1 MAKTSKNGK
10 VISISSV
17 KGGVG
22 KTTMAINLAG
32 VYYSL
37 GMKVLII
44 DADFFS
50 GGVSVWLDIR
60 NKKDIYMLINSI
72 ANNMYTNLADYV
84 TSYNDGIDVL
94 ASPRDPRSAMKI
106 ESKYIPIIFEFARKN
121 YDVIIV
127 DTNHIMNEIN
137 LMILDNSYMSL
148 FMITNDLIDLK
159 NMKSIVSI
167 FKDTD
172 KTNYLVCLNNSRDT
186 GKDYISLFD
195 MRNIIKCNIDYTISS
210 SFYIKNIDK
219 YVMDGEILTLNKNIN
234 RFHPGDVSRLRSIAN
249 ELISDKY
256 KDGGHDE

>member
-1 MAKTSKNGK
+1 MAKAKNGK
-10 VISISSV
+10 IISISSV

-32 VYYSL
+32 IYYSM

-50 GGVSVWLDIR
+50 GGVSLWLDLK
-60 NKKDIYMLINSI
+60 NKKDIYTLITSI
-72 ANNMYTNLADYV
+72 ANNMYTNFSDYV
-84 TSYNDGIDVL
+84 TSYNGGIDVL

-106 ESKYIPIIFEFARKN
+106 ESKFIPVVFEFARKK

-127 DTNHIMNEIN
+127 DTNHIMNETN

-148 FMITNDLIDLK
+148 FMITNDLVDLK

-195 MRNIIKCNIDYTISS
+195 MRNIIKCNINYTISN

-234 RFHPGDVSRLRSIAN
+234 RFHSSDISRLKSIAN

-256 KDGGHDE
+256 KVGGLDE

>member
-1 MAKTSKNGK
+1 MAKAKSGK

-32 VYYSL
+32 IYYSM

-60 NKKDIYMLINSI
+60 NKKDIYTMITSI
-72 ANNMYTNLADYV
+72 ANNMYTNFSDYV
-84 TSYNDGIDVL
+84 TSYNNGIDVL

-106 ESKYIPIIFEFARKN
+106 DSKYIPVIFEFARKN

-127 DTNHIMNEIN
+127 DTNHIMNETN

-148 FMITNDLIDLK
+148 LMITNDLVDLK
-159 NMKSIVSI
+159 NMKSLISI

-172 KTNYLVCLNNSRDT
+172 KTNYLVCLNSSRDT
-186 GKDYISLFD
+186 GRDYISLFD
-195 MRNIIKCNIDYTISS
+195 MRNIVKCNIDYTIPN

-234 RFHPGDVSRLRSIAN
+234 RFHAGTVSRLKSIAN

-256 KDGGHDE
+256 KDGGVNE

>member
-1 MAKTSKNGK
+1 MAKAKNGK

-32 VYYSL
+32 IYYTM

-50 GGVSVWLDIR
+50 GGVSVWLDLR
-60 NKKDIYMLINSI
+60 NKKDIYMMINSI
-72 ANNMYTNLADYV
+72 ANNMYTGFSDYV
-84 TSYNDGIDVL
+84 TSYNNGIDVL

-106 ESKYIPIIFEFARKN
+106 ESKYIPIIFDFARKI
-121 YDVIIV
+121 YDVIIA
-127 DTNHIMNEIN
+127 DTNHIMNEVN
-137 LMILDNSYMSL
+137 LQILDNSYMSL
-148 FMITNDLIDLK
+148 LMITNDLIDLK
-159 NMKSIVSI
+159 NMKSIISI

-186 GKDYISLFD
+186 GRDYISLFD

-210 SFYIKNIDK
+210 SFYIRNIDK

-234 RFHPGDVSRLRSIAN
+234 RFHSGDINKLKNIASL
-249 ELISDKY
+249 LISSKY
-256 KDGGHDE
+256 KDGGDNE